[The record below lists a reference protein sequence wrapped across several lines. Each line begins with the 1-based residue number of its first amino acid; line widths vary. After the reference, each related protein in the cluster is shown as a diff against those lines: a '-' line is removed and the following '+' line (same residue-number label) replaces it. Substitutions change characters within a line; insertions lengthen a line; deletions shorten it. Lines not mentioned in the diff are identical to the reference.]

1 LIRCKKK
8 KKKKKKERKRV
19 VQSFGGWISRPV
31 VDRSTQF
38 FLYAFLD
45 IMSHLLF
52 GGDFGMN
59 PFLCVN
65 LEL

>member
-1 LIRCKKK
+1 VYNKIII
-8 KKKKKKERKRV
+8 KERKRV

-31 VDRSTQF
+31 VDLSTQF
-38 FLYAFLD
+38 FLYALD

-52 GGDFGMN
+52 GGYFGMN
-59 PFLCVN
+59 LCVN